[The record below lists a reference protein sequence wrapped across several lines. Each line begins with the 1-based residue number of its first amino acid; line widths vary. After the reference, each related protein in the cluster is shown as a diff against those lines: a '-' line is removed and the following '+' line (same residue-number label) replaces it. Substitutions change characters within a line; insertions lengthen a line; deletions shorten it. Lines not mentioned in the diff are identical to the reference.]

1 MSNINELRAELSRLE
16 RINQELNA
24 ELWEIQNGVDNATQ
38 SLVNFRNYMTA
49 NLKQTLR
56 KNLFAII
63 KLLFVTLI
71 EKI

>member
-49 NLKQTLR
+49 TMDEGKTCDRQCSR
-56 KNLFAII
+56 EDFGR
-63 KLLFVTLI
+63 V
-71 EKI
+71 